1 MPHVDAHTPG
11 SFSWFELA
19 TTDQAAAK
27 SFYEGLLG
35 WTSKD
40 YPIGPEET
48 YTIFYKDDRDAAAG
62 YTMRADQRQ
71 QGVPPYWLVYVTVEN
86 VDEAA
91 KKAKSLGATIVAE
104 PFDVM
109 ENGRMAVLMDP
120 SGAALALWQP
130 NKHAGVKI
138 TTDPGSFTWAELLT
152 KDSKAVQAF
161 YSKLF
166 GWTASDMPI
175 SDKDV
180 YTVVSNGEKPVG
192 GIYQIPEGQ
201 PQPSAW
207 GIYFEVDD
215 CDATVKAAEAK
226 GAKLCMGPH
235 EMQGVG
241 RFATMQDPQGA
252 FFSVIKSEK
261 PQ

>member
-109 ENGRMAVLMDP
+109 DNGRMAVLLDP
-120 SGAALALWQP
+120 AGATLALWQP
-130 NKHAGVKI
+130 NKHPGVRI

-152 KDSKAVQAF
+152 KDAAKSKDF
-161 YSKLF
+161 YTKMF
-166 GWTASDMPI
+166 GWSTMAIPLPGGDE
-175 SDKDV
+175 
-180 YTVVSNGEKPVG
+180 YTVVSLGEKPVG
-192 GIYQIPEGQ
+192 GIYQLKADQ
-201 PQPSAW
+201 PMPSIW
-207 GIYFEVDD
+207 GIYFEVND
-215 CDATVKAAEAK
+215 CDKTIEAAKAK
-226 GAKLCMGPH
+226 GATLCMGPH
-235 EMQGVG
+235 DMPNVG
-241 RFATMQDPQGA
+241 RFATLQDPQGA
-252 FFSVIKSEK
+252 MFSVIKSAT